1 MIEPK
6 AVDLPNYG
14 VLECELDEEMV
25 DYLWKLV
32 HSYSPNVKWEGNR
45 IIEFENI
52 NEKQFLLNDD
62 EHKFENE
69 VLRPC
74 VQTYFGTYGCP
85 FKHKTTHLHEFA
97 FSRFWCRAST
107 DGDYQSIHDHQG
119 AFTFVVW
126 LSVPFD
132 GKEERQI
139 QAGFRPEASDFVLVY
154 PDTCGQLQKR
164 NWVLSNSAEGKMLFF
179 PSDLNHIVYPHY
191 TTTEY
196 RISLAGDVALSSL
209 SPTQILNPVSGKG
222 KISAGL
228 PEEW

>member
-74 VQTYFGTYGCP
+74 VQTYFGT
-85 FKHKTTHLHEFA
+85 
-97 FSRFWCRAST
+97 
-107 DGDYQSIHDHQG
+107 
-119 AFTFVVW
+119 
-126 LSVPFD
+126 
-132 GKEERQI
+132 
-139 QAGFRPEASDFVLVY
+139 
-154 PDTCGQLQKR
+154 
-164 NWVLSNSAEGKMLFF
+164 
-179 PSDLNHIVYPHY
+179 
-191 TTTEY
+191 
-196 RISLAGDVALSSL
+196 
-209 SPTQILNPVSGKG
+209 
-222 KISAGL
+222 
-228 PEEW
+228 